1 MEVTE
6 TVMGEAAAAG
16 EVAAVVAVAAEV
28 QEAQGVQEVQEAPWE
43 ELEGWEAPDLLDLTA
58 TVPGTDPARVA
69 ATEMETATVAEEVAA
84 TAGAAR
90 ADLVVLV
97 VLWVEWEARDL
108 RGPTATVCGTDPELV
123 MEPAAAMVV
132 GTAMEVAVVTADAAR
147 VGLEDPE
154 VLEGQVVQSEV
165 WVEWEARDPLDLTA
179 TVCGTGRELARGG
192 RPDRAGGTGESR
204 LTKGRTSRVEVP
216 GSTLLSRK
224 CSTLIQRTRCS
235 QYPPRSQARVFRE
248 SSPRDSRMMTSCPH
262 LEMPAREG
270 VAAVTVEAAV
280 TGAEAETVLL
290 AMEVALVVGLKD
302 QPDPPG
308 LEEAMVGADEA
319 RVARA
324 VLEDLAGAWEV
335 WEGWEGWVAMVPM
348 VTVLGT
354 DPAAVT
360 VTATVEEEE
369 GAGADEERVDLE
381 DPVDLEVLLEVLEV
395 LEALEVWARTAL
407 TPTAPGMDPAAATAT
422 RSSRA
427 GDRGNQSKPSQRRRP
442 ATDRPRWARACGPWS
457 SGSSMGKHSEHCP
470 HCVWLP
476 RTVRQCTALYYIIVI
491 YIIVS
496 FK

>member
-1 MEVTE
+1 MVEVTE

-69 ATEMETATVAEEVAA
+69 ATAMEMATVAEEVAA
-84 TAGAAR
+84 TAGVAR
-90 ADLVVLV
+90 ADLVVLVVLV

-108 RGPTATVCGTDPELV
+108 RGQMATVCGTDPELV
-123 MEPAAAMVV
+123 MEPAAAKGV

-165 WVEWEARDPLDLTA
+165 WVEWEAPDPLDLTA

-192 RPDRAGGTGESR
+192 RADRAGGTGESR

-308 LEEAMVGADEA
+308 LEEAMAGADEA

-324 VLEDLAGAWEV
+324 VLEDLAGAWER
-335 WEGWEGWVAMVPM
+335 WEGWVAMVPM

-354 DPAAVT
+354 APAAVT
-360 VTATVEEEE
+360 ATATVEEEE

-381 DPVDLEVLLEVLEV
+381 DLEVLLVVLEV
-395 LEALEVWARTAL
+395 LEVWARTAL
-407 TPTAPGMDPAAATAT
+407 TPTAPGTDPAAATAT

>member
-1 MEVTE
+1 MVEVTE

-69 ATEMETATVAEEVAA
+69 ATAMEMATVAEEVAA
-84 TAGAAR
+84 TAGAVR

-97 VLWVEWEARDL
+97 VQVVQGVLWVEWEARDL
-108 RGPTATVCGTDPELV
+108 RGPTATVCGTGPELV
-123 MEPAAAMVV
+123 METATAMVV
-132 GTAMEVAVVTADAAR
+132 GMAMEVAVVTADAAR

-165 WVEWEARDPLDLTA
+165 WVEWEARVPLDLTA

-192 RPDRAGGTGESR
+192 RADRAGGTGESR
-204 LTKGRTSRVEVP
+204 VTKGRTSRVEVP

-308 LEEAMVGADEA
+308 LEEAMAGADEA
-319 RVARA
+319 
-324 VLEDLAGAWEV
+324 
-335 WEGWEGWVAMVPM
+335 
-348 VTVLGT
+348 
-354 DPAAVT
+354 
-360 VTATVEEEE
+360 
-369 GAGADEERVDLE
+369 RVDLE
-381 DPVDLEVLLEVLEV
+381 DPVDLEVLLVVLEV

>member
-1 MEVTE
+1 MVEVTE

-69 ATEMETATVAEEVAA
+69 ATAMEMATVAEEVAA

-97 VLWVEWEARDL
+97 VQGVLWVEWEARDL
-108 RGPTATVCGTDPELV
+108 RGPTATVCGTGPELV
-123 MEPAAAMVV
+123 METAAAKGV

-165 WVEWEARDPLDLTA
+165 WVEWEARVPLDLTV
-179 TVCGTGRELARGG
+179 TVCGMGRELARGG
-192 RPDRAGGTGESR
+192 RADRAGGTGESR
-204 LTKGRTSRVEVP
+204 VTKGRTSRVEVP

-235 QYPPRSQARVFRE
+235 QYPPRSQARE

-308 LEEAMVGADEA
+308 LEEAMAGADEA
-319 RVARA
+319 
-324 VLEDLAGAWEV
+324 
-335 WEGWEGWVAMVPM
+335 
-348 VTVLGT
+348 
-354 DPAAVT
+354 
-360 VTATVEEEE
+360 
-369 GAGADEERVDLE
+369 RVDLE
-381 DPVDLEVLLEVLEV
+381 DPVDLEVLLVALEALEV
-395 LEALEVWARTAL
+395 LEVWARTAL

-476 RTVRQCTALYYIIVI
+476 RTVRQCTALY
-491 YIIVS
+491 
-496 FK
+496 

>member
-16 EVAAVVAVAAEV
+16 EVAAVVAVAAGV

-43 ELEGWEAPDLLDLTA
+43 ELEVWEAPDLLDLTA

-69 ATEMETATVAEEVAA
+69 ATAMEMATVAEEVAA
-84 TAGAAR
+84 MAGAAR
-90 ADLVVLV
+90 ADLVVLGV
-97 VLWVEWEARDL
+97 QGVLWVEWEARDL
-108 RGPTATVCGTDPELV
+108 RGPTATVCGTGPELV
-123 MEPAAAMVV
+123 METATAMVV

-165 WVEWEARDPLDLTA
+165 WVEWEARVPLDLTA

-192 RPDRAGGTGESR
+192 RADRAGGTGESR
-204 LTKGRTSRVEVP
+204 VTKGRRKSRVEVP

-235 QYPPRSQARVFRE
+235 QYPPRSQARE

-308 LEEAMVGADEA
+308 LEEAMAGADEA

-335 WEGWEGWVAMVPM
+335 WEG
-348 VTVLGT
+348 
-354 DPAAVT
+354 
-360 VTATVEEEE
+360 
-369 GAGADEERVDLE
+369 
-381 DPVDLEVLLEVLEV
+381 
-395 LEALEVWARTAL
+395 
-407 TPTAPGMDPAAATAT
+407 
-422 RSSRA
+422 
-427 GDRGNQSKPSQRRRP
+427 
-442 ATDRPRWARACGPWS
+442 
-457 SGSSMGKHSEHCP
+457 
-470 HCVWLP
+470 
-476 RTVRQCTALYYIIVI
+476 
-491 YIIVS
+491 
-496 FK
+496 